1 MLRSVKQ
8 SRRSCG
14 VLAILALAGCS
25 GATPKLSPTTVARD
39 GAILRVDLG
48 VSGLG
53 VSGLGVSGLGV
64 SGLGVS
70 GQGSVIVLVDDV
82 PAHSIVIDAPG
93 RLRAEL
99 PPLPRS
105 GVVDVEIRFADGTSV
120 TIVEGLEVAPSELEV
135 RPRV

>member
-53 VSGLGVSGLGV
+53 VSGLCV